1 MKNYILHNNNKIYYT
16 TILSNRKSTCIQV
29 KNNDIIIKTNKY
41 TPKKYIDSF
50 LLKNIN
56 KILTILDS
64 QKNNIYKQGSII
76 KIFGK
81 DFMLN
86 ILDNK
91 INYPY
96 IKNNTFNI
104 YIDKNESNAQ
114 EQIEK
119 ILDNYY
125 LSILKPYALQ
135 SFEIFKNKTGLNP
148 NKISFKKMKTRWGSC
163 SSNKNIS
170 INILLAKY
178 DKSIIDYVILHELC
192 HLKEMNHSYKF
203 WHLVEKYM
211 PNYKQIKKLLN
222 NY

>member
-211 PNYKQIKKLLN
+211 QNYKQIKKLLN

>member
-86 ILDNK
+86 ILDDK

-211 PNYKQIKKLLN
+211 QNYKQIKKLLN